1 MANTKAKAP
10 KPRKQM
16 TIGSMGQAKAT
27 TPKPSNSKPAPPKPS
42 KPAVPAWRTKMQRVL
57 QKQMDSMTKTKKSK

>member
-1 MANTKAKAP
+1 MANTKSKAP

-16 TIGSMGQAKAT
+16 TLGSMGQAKD
-27 TPKPSNSKPAPPKPS
+27 PKPKQE

-57 QKQMDSMTKTKKSK
+57 QKQMDSMTKTKSN